1 MKMKEIGMIALLA
14 VFAGYFAGCRFA
26 MKDFNSSIGEITAE
40 TKEMK

>member
-1 MKMKEIGMIALLA
+1 MNMNKIITIALLGVCA
-14 VFAGYFAGCRFA
+14 LGCRFA